1 MRQINYIAVHCTAS
15 PQTWG
20 VKELERE
27 FYQNKKWKNPGY
39 HYVVTTDGKIHQML
53 DEAKVS
59 NGVQGYNYCSIN
71 VAYVGGVDVANKL
84 KPIDNRTEAQKATL
98 KKLLSILHAKYP
110 KAVIQGHRDFPKVAK
125 ACPCFDAKKEYA
137 YLYNVKK

>member
-1 MRQINYIAVHCTAS
+1 MRHINYIAVHCTAS

-27 FYQNKKWKNPGY
+27 FYQSKHWKNPGY
-39 HYVVTTDGKIHQML
+39 HYVVTADGKIHQML

-59 NGVQGYNYCSIN
+59 NGVKGYNHNSIN

-84 KPIDNRTEAQKATL
+84 KPIDNRTEAQK
-98 KKLLSILHAKYP
+98 KSLLSLLKELHKRYPTAK
-110 KAVIQGHRDFPKVAK
+110 IQGHRDFPNVKK
-125 ACPCFDAKKEYA
+125 ACPSFDAKKEYS
-137 YLYNVKK
+137 NI